1 MKIEFRADSKKT
13 ELIDPKSLERKA
25 IPSQV
30 RYDPLTGRTARI
42 CHFMPLNW
50 EKPDFDK
57 LTAGTQSWCPFCPD
71 KVLAVTPS
79 FPPEILPEGRLVRD
93 DMVLFPNLAP
103 YDELGAVATLGGRHF
118 TPMTE
123 FTPEQIARAFGLA
136 LEFFQKVHA
145 TGHPESVYHLI
156 NWNHMPP
163 AGSSLI
169 HSHIQVFA
177 SAHAPNLMRM
187 ELESAKKYR
196 EANSA
201 NFWDDYVA
209 LEQRVGERFLGR
221 TGNTAWL
228 LAYAPI
234 GVAGDLVGVVE
245 GKRSTLELTD
255 ADLLDMGEGL
265 CRAMRAYDEM
275 GVWGF
280 NVNLFTGAA
289 VGEEHA
295 RVHIVFSPR
304 TFFNQALGASDVG
317 ALRNLYNETICMAF
331 PEEIR
336 DKLAPFF
343 DV

>member
-13 ELIDPKSLERKA
+13 ELIDPKTPERKA

-30 RYDPLTGRTARI
+30 RHDPLTGRTARI
-42 CHFMPLNW
+42 CHFMPLQW

-79 FPPEILPEGRLVRD
+79 FPPEILVDGRLVRD

-103 YDELGAVATLGGRHF
+103 YDELGAVATLGSRHF

-123 FTPEQIARAFGLA
+123 FTPEQIAKGFGLA
-136 LEFFQKVHA
+136 LEFFEKVHA

-169 HSHIQVFA
+169 HSHLQVFA
-177 SAHAPNLMRM
+177 SAHAPNLMRR
-187 ELESAKKYR
+187 ELESARQYLT
-196 EANSA
+196 ANAS

-209 LEQRVGERFLGR
+209 LEERAGERFLGR

-228 LAYAPI
+228 LAYAPM
-234 GVAGDLVGVVE
+234 GVAGDVVGVVE
-245 GKRSTLELTD
+245 GKRSTLELTA
-255 ADLLDMGEGL
+255 ADLLDLGEGL
-265 CRAMRAYDEM
+265 CRAMRAYDGM
-275 GVWGF
+275 GIWGF

-304 TFFNQALGASDVG
+304 TFFNAALGASDVG

-331 PEEIR
+331 P
-336 DKLAPFF
+336 
-343 DV
+343 